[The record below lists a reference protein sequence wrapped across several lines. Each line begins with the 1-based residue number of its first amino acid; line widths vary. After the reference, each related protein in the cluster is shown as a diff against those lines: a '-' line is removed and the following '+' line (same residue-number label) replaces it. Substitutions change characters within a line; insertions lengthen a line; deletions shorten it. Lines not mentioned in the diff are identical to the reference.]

1 MCIPRVWRR
10 TLGTYSQYVNPTDH
24 KEQPMNW
31 TSFHRRG
38 EILREV
44 TRVADARRDGALPMD
59 VAGVRETFDEHD
71 LLGALQLR
79 WHTRLA
85 GRIERELMYQPMD
98 LERAVVTAWQR
109 TADELP
115 GTRAI
120 LDRHREHPIDAA
132 MAEMMAKATAKEHLL
147 LAVMAGRGSAQ
158 DAATVA
164 AGARIEAEARA
175 SYRPSVEHDDSDR
188 PTLMTWL
195 RAAFAA

>member
-1 MCIPRVWRR
+1 
-10 TLGTYSQYVNPTDH
+10 
-24 KEQPMNW
+24 MNW

-38 EILREV
+38 EILRTV
-44 TRVADARRDGALPMD
+44 SQVADKRLDGALPMD
-59 VAGVRETFDEHD
+59 VTGVSQTFDEHT

-98 LERAVVTAWQR
+98 LETAVVRAWQH

-120 LDRHREHPIDAA
+120 LDRHRAQPLDPA

-147 LAVMAGRGSAQ
+147 LAVMAGLGSTE
-158 DAATVA
+158 DAATIGV
-164 AGARIEAEARA
+164 GARIEADARA
-175 SYRPSVEHDDSDR
+175 SYRPSRAHDDSDR
-188 PTLMTWL
+188 PTLLTWL
-195 RAAFAA
+195 RAAWAA